1 MDYYS
6 EIKRELIDNEITQ
19 RVKYYSK
26 NKSDLIARYNAGKLL
41 FEAGKRYGEN
51 IIKSY
56 SEKLKIDVNSKYN
69 ETTLKRMRQFY
80 ILIQKGAPLVH
91 QLSWSNYVELIP
103 IENID
108 AVKYYIQICVK
119 ELLSKRE
126 LRTRIKNKEYE
137 RLDKSTKLKLINE
150 DKNSINDFIKN
161 PILINNKNNYEFI
174 TEKVLQKLILE
185 DIENFMKE
193 LGNSFSFIASEYK
206 IKIGNNYNY
215 IDLLLFNYE
224 YNTFVVIELK
234 ITELKKEHIGQIHV
248 YMNYIDENLRK
259 PFQDKTIGIIIC
271 KKNNEFLIKYCS
283 DPRIIGKEYEI
294 IN

>member
-26 NKSDLIARYNAGKLL
+26 NKRDLIARYNVGKLL
-41 FEAGKRYGEN
+41 FEAGKCYGEN

-91 QLSWSNYVELIP
+91 QLIWSNYVELIP

-126 LRTRIKNKEYE
+126 LRTRIKNNG
-137 RLDKSTKLKLINE
+137 I
-150 DKNSINDFIKN
+150 
-161 PILINNKNNYEFI
+161 
-174 TEKVLQKLILE
+174 
-185 DIENFMKE
+185 
-193 LGNSFSFIASEYK
+193 
-206 IKIGNNYNY
+206 
-215 IDLLLFNYE
+215 
-224 YNTFVVIELK
+224 
-234 ITELKKEHIGQIHV
+234 KKEHIGQIHV